1 LKPDGKLASYFQTM
15 ELRDVIHFDYS
26 NEQVIAVLKDR
37 VADAISTAKQTLT
50 ARIDKFGVAQPDIQ
64 VLPGSGRILIGL
76 PGVSDKE
83 RVRKLLQ
90 GSANL
95 EFWKTYPASK
105 VFYYLVTADQR

>member
-1 LKPDGKLASYFQTM
+1 MQS
-15 ELRDVIHFDYS
+15 
-26 NEQVIAVLKDR
+26 
-37 VADAISTAKQTLT
+37 STAKHTLS
-50 ARIDKFGVAQPDIQ
+50 ARIDKFGVAQPNIQ

-95 EFWKTYPASK
+95 EFWQTYPNEK
-105 VFYYLVTADQR
+105 IYPYWFPQMPTFGKCFTR